1 MFLQNI
7 LMFSI
12 FALWTTLGSSKFENE
27 PRFEVSVN
35 QQQDSSLPVGF
46 RWEKE
51 PRKIE
56 IQSRSQNGRTLYLPT
71 GAVSVARTDAG
82 TVVVIIFQTKEMQN
96 SGSAKL
102 SYLPVVS
109 IPGEEVAIEVGRPNI
124 SGFRSGLK
132 VHTFRVSND
141 RLAECDTFNLGIA
154 VLDLAGKVKRSD
166 LAWKARRSAQ
176 ILPLPVVG
184 QVMDFELKDLD
195 GKFVRGDDYWG
206 RYLLIDCWASW
217 CNPCMQKMP
226 ELIELSKEYEDS
238 LSVLGVNFDRN
249 ADDFEM
255 YKNKIGTPWKEIHA
269 ATSAGVHE
277 DAWEEVSR
285 ISNLPRLFLLNP
297 KGELVCDFNPIDLKE
312 VLARELKT
320 P

>member
-184 QVMDFELKDLD
+184 QVMDFKLKDLD
-195 GKFVRGDDYWG
+195 GKFVRGDDYRGGIFSLIVG
-206 RYLLIDCWASW
+206 R
-217 CNPCMQKMP
+217 
-226 ELIELSKEYEDS
+226 
-238 LSVLGVNFDRN
+238 
-249 ADDFEM
+249 
-255 YKNKIGTPWKEIHA
+255 
-269 ATSAGVHE
+269 AGVTP
-277 DAWEEVSR
+277 VCKKC
-285 ISNLPRLFLLNP
+285 LN
-297 KGELVCDFNPIDLKE
+297 
-312 VLARELKT
+312 
-320 P
+320 